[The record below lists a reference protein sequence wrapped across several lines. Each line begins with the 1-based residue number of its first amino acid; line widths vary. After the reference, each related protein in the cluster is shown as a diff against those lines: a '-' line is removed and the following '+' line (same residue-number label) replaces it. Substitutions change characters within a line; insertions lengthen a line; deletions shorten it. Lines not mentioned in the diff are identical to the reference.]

1 MRQLGI
7 YLHIPF
13 CAKKCNYCDFLSAPA
28 GKDVQQAYVDRLVQE
43 IQQKP
48 AGKKECCVTSIFFGG
63 GTPSLLAPNQIGA
76 ILAAV
81 QQQFCISPD
90 VEISLEINPGTLG
103 NCQGEDPCY
112 KLEAYCQ
119 MGINRLSIG
128 LQSFCDKELELL
140 GRIHR
145 VQDFLK
151 LYDAARQVG
160 FNNINIDLMSGLP
173 GQTRRGFAHTLQQ
186 AVDLQP
192 EHISVYSLII
202 EPGTPFYQLYSQD
215 VERRDRG
222 ETPLYLPTE
231 EIERAM
237 IADTVD
243 MLTAAGYIQY
253 EISNFAKPGHIC
265 RHNNNC
271 WLRTEY
277 LGYGIGAA
285 SLYNETRF
293 SNHTDL
299 KAYLNGQF
307 APATIQPLDIKDQME
322 ETMFLGLRRIQG
334 VSKQAFFNKFGISV
348 NQVYKDVISRF
359 VQQGLLYQNN
369 DFVALTKKG
378 LDISN
383 YVMADFLLDT

>member
-160 FNNINIDLMSGLP
+160 FNNINKDLMSGLP

>member
-277 LGYGIGAA
+277 LGYGIVAA

>member
-243 MLTAAGYIQY
+243 MLTAAGYIQD

>member
-1 MRQLGI
+1 
-7 YLHIPF
+7 
-13 CAKKCNYCDFLSAPA
+13 
-28 GKDVQQAYVDRLVQE
+28 
-43 IQQKP
+43 
-48 AGKKECCVTSIFFGG
+48 
-63 GTPSLLAPNQIGA
+63 
-76 ILAAV
+76 
-81 QQQFCISPD
+81 
-90 VEISLEINPGTLG
+90 
-103 NCQGEDPCY
+103 
-112 KLEAYCQ
+112 
-119 MGINRLSIG
+119 
-128 LQSFCDKELELL
+128 
-140 GRIHR
+140 
-145 VQDFLK
+145 
-151 LYDAARQVG
+151 
-160 FNNINIDLMSGLP
+160 
-173 GQTRRGFAHTLQQ
+173 
-186 AVDLQP
+186 
-192 EHISVYSLII
+192 
-202 EPGTPFYQLYSQD
+202 
-215 VERRDRG
+215 
-222 ETPLYLPTE
+222 
-231 EIERAM
+231 M

-277 LGYGIGAA
+277 LGYGLGAA

>member
-1 MRQLGI
+1 
-7 YLHIPF
+7 
-13 CAKKCNYCDFLSAPA
+13 
-28 GKDVQQAYVDRLVQE
+28 
-43 IQQKP
+43 
-48 AGKKECCVTSIFFGG
+48 
-63 GTPSLLAPNQIGA
+63 
-76 ILAAV
+76 
-81 QQQFCISPD
+81 
-90 VEISLEINPGTLG
+90 
-103 NCQGEDPCY
+103 
-112 KLEAYCQ
+112 